1 MTNKN
6 PQIEWTKI
14 SGKQCLKFIFGEK
27 LTAQEAEVAIAEW
40 RKAFQSR
47 MDGAIILIW
56 DCRKMTDYDNDARA
70 QWIDAIKEMKSQIDT
85 IWLISA
91 SGFIRTGASIMS
103 FFVNMQI
110 KPVSCESEI
119 EV

>member
-1 MTNKN
+1 
-6 PQIEWTKI
+6 
-14 SGKQCLKFIFGEK
+14 
-27 LTAQEAEVAIAEW
+27 
-40 RKAFQSR
+40 
-47 MDGAIILIW
+47 
-56 DCRKMTDYDNDARA
+56 MTDYDNDARA

>member
-14 SGKQCLKFIFGEK
+14 SGKHCLKFIFGEK

-47 MDGAIILIW
+47 MDESIILIW
-56 DCRKMTDYDNDARA
+56 DCSKMIDYDNDARA

-85 IWLISA
+85 IWLISTSA
-91 SGFIRTGASIMS
+91 FIRTGASVMS

>member
-14 SGKQCLKFIFGEK
+14 SGKQCLKFVFGET
-27 LTAQEAEVAIAEW
+27 LTAQEAEVAIVEW
-40 RKAFQSR
+40 RKVFQSR
-47 MDGAIILIW
+47 MDESVTLIW
-56 DCRKMTDYDNDARA
+56 DCRKMTDYDSDARA

-91 SGFIRTGASIMS
+91 SAFIRTGASVMG
-103 FFVNMQI
+103 FFANMQI
-110 KPVSCESEI
+110 KPISCESEI
-119 EV
+119 EF

>member
-70 QWIDAIKEMKSQIDT
+70 QWIEAIKEMKSQIDT
-85 IWLISA
+85 IWLIST

>member
-6 PQIEWTKI
+6 PRIEWTKI

-27 LTAQEAEVAIAEW
+27 LTTQEAEVAIAEW

-47 MDGAIILIW
+47 MDTSVILIW
-56 DCRKMTDYDNDARA
+56 DCRKMTGYDKDARA
-70 QWIDAIKEMKSQIDT
+70 QWINALKEMKSQIDT

-91 SGFIRTGASIMS
+91 SAFIRTGASVMG
-103 FFVNMQI
+103 FFANMQI
-110 KPVSCESEI
+110 KPISCESEI